1 VADADDIDTEMYL
14 RDGAPHATVCK
25 VELKDGRVGIGIF
38 RQNPKSHG
46 SLSQPAADKAAL
58 DDALENV
65 PDPVDE
71 DDLQAQ
77 LGQPARA

>member
-1 VADADDIDTEMYL
+1 MADHDDIDTELYL

-25 VELKDGRVGIGIF
+25 VQLKDGRIGVGIF
-38 RQNPKSHG
+38 RQDPRVSG
-46 SLSQPAADKAAL
+46 SLGQGAADARAL

-65 PDPVDE
+65 PEHADP